1 MYPNLFENWI
11 GDRVLISTYGVLLAV
26 AFTVAYLEAIRRAL
40 SAKENPKHIE
50 RIFLVCVVASLVGAR
65 LFHILFEEFAY
76 YRENPRQILAVW
88 EGGFVFY
95 GGMVTSLAGI
105 YAYTRLSRLSFL
117 HFLDLIT
124 PAVLLGLAIG
134 RIGCLAA
141 GCCWGKTTSLPWG
154 VTFSHPH
161 TLSAIRYV
169 PVHPVQIYESLGALL
184 IFFALRRIGA
194 KKSPEGTLFLTGLGS
209 YAVLRFFVEF
219 FRGDEYRG
227 FLMGGRISLAQ
238 FFSLAIAGVI
248 LLYAKHRRALRMQ
261 AT

>member
-1 MYPNLFENWI
+1 MYPNLFEGWI
-11 GDRVLISTYGVLLAV
+11 GDKILISTYGVLLAM

-50 RIFLVCVVASLVGAR
+50 RIFLICVVASLFGAR

-76 YRENPRQILAVW
+76 YRENPRQILAIW

-95 GGMVTSLAGI
+95 GGMLTSLAGV
-105 YAYTRLSRLSFL
+105 YLYTRFQRLSFL

-124 PAVLLGLAIG
+124 PPVLLGLAIG

-154 VTFSHPH
+154 ITFSHPH
-161 TLSAIRYV
+161 SLSAIRYV
-169 PVHPVQIYESLGALL
+169 PVHPVQIYESVGALM
-184 IFFALRRIGA
+184 IFWALLRRGR
-194 KKSPEGTLFLTGLGS
+194 KKAPEGTLFLIGLGC
-209 YAVLRFFVEF
+209 YAALRFVVEF

-238 FFSLAIAGVI
+238 FFSAVI
-248 LLYAKHRRALRMQ
+248 IVVVLGYSKHRRALRLQ
-261 AT
+261 S

>member
-1 MYPNLFENWI
+1 MYPNLFESWI
-11 GDRVLISTYGVLLAV
+11 GDKVLISTYGVLLAV
-26 AFTVAYLEAIRRAL
+26 AFTFAYLEAIRRAL
-40 SAKENPKHIE
+40 SAQENPKHIE
-50 RIFLVCVVASLVGAR
+50 RIFLICVVASLFGAR

-76 YRENPRQILAVW
+76 YRQNPRQILAIW

-95 GGMVTSLAGI
+95 GGMLTSLAGI
-105 YAYTRLSRLSFL
+105 YVYTRLQRLSFL

-134 RIGCLAA
+134 RLGCLAA

-154 VTFSHPH
+154 ITFSHPH
-161 TLSAIRYV
+161 SLSAIRYV

-184 IFFALRRIGA
+184 VFGGLLRLGRQ
-194 KKSPEGTLFLTGLGS
+194 KSPEGTMFLLGLGS
-209 YAVLRFFVEF
+209 YAGLRFFVEF

-238 FFSLAIAGVI
+238 FFSVAILVI
-248 LLYAKHRRALRMQ
+248 VLLYAKYRRALRLQ
-261 AT
+261 AN